1 MDNCEKCKYYV
12 QHYRLDKQQGILK
25 VFCGHCLKRNK
36 LGRNCKDFE
45 KGTNDFKRV
54 KSLNRLDC
62 LNQIEIDLDR
72 INKTLINLKSK
83 IK

>member
-1 MDNCEKCKYYV
+1 MNNCEKCKYYI

-25 VFCGHCLKRNK
+25 VFCGHCLKKIK
-36 LGRNCKDFE
+36 LNRNCKDFE

-54 KSLNRLDC
+54 KSLNRLDY
-62 LNQIEIDLDR
+62 LAQIEIQL
-72 INKTLINLKSK
+72 NKISKSLVNLKSK